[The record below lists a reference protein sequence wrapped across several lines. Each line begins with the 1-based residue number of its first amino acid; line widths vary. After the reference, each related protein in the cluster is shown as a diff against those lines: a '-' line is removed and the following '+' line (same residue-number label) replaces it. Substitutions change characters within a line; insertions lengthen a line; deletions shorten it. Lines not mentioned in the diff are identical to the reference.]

1 MGKKK
6 GRTVNKIE
14 EVNIEIDYDKL
25 AEAFANVQYNQTDKY
40 SGTREWMKFILSPIF
55 WTLAFFSAVLAIVFL
70 IYGACTLVGMVSAG
84 LDWVV
89 AITGAIELFIG
100 LFLVAVCAFSW
111 ISAKEIDEEKDRH
124 YVASLFSNIVAL
136 VALIVS
142 LIALVK
148 G

>member
-6 GRTVNKIE
+6 RRTIN
-14 EVNIEIDYDKL
+14 NIGELNLEIDYDKL
-25 AEAFANVQYNQTDKY
+25 AEAISRVQNRQEDKY

-55 WTLAFFSAVLAIVFL
+55 WTLALISAVLAITFL
-70 IYGACTLVGMVSAG
+70 IYGACTLTGMFSAG
-84 LDWVV
+84 LDWVA
-89 AITGAIELFIG
+89 AITGAIEFFIG

-111 ISAKEIDEEKDRH
+111 VSAKEIDEEKDRQ
-124 YVASLFSNIVAL
+124 YVASMFSNIVAL

>member
-1 MGKKK
+1 MAKKD
-6 GRTVNKIE
+6 RYIYNIDNVNM
-14 EVNIEIDYDKL
+14 EIDYDKL
-25 AEAFANVQYNQTDKY
+25 AEAMSKVQNRQEDKY

-89 AITGAIELFIG
+89 AITSAIELFIG

-111 ISAKEIDEEKDRH
+111 VSAKEIDEEKDRQ
-124 YVASLFSNIVAL
+124 YVASMFSNIVAL